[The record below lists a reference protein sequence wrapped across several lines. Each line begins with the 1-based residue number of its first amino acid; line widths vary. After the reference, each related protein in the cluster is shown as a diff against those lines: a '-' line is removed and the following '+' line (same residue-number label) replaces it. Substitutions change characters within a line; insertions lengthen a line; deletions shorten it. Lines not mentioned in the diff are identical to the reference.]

1 MDLNQLADMSARQIV
16 GLPLVTA
23 LIAQLSAQA
32 LKVVIYSVSE
42 RRLALDRFVN
52 AAGIPSAHSAFVVAL
67 SAAIGLQNGF
77 LSDIFAISFVFAT
90 IVVYDSFRL
99 RGHVQRHA
107 EVLNQLLKP
116 RLEADPT
123 PPRGGRSGRKDAIG
137 VSEHVG
143 HTVPEVA
150 AGIIWGLMFAVGL

>member
-1 MDLNQLADMSARQIV
+1 MDLNQIAAMTVRQIL
-16 GLPLVTA
+16 GLPLITA
-23 LIAQLSAQA
+23 LLAQLSAQA
-32 LKVVIYSVSE
+32 LKVVIYSVTE

-67 SAAIGLQNGF
+67 SASIGLRSGF
-77 LSDIFAISFVFAT
+77 LSDIFAVSFVFAA

-123 PPRGGRSGRKDAIG
+123 PRSKRSRRKDGVG

-143 HTVPEVA
+143 HTIPEVV
-150 AGIIWGLMFAVGL
+150 AGIIWGLMFAIGL